1 MTTGAQPALLEGYT
15 GQLSH
20 PSSPSLRPSPSFPRA
35 HRPSAWWARRIPLPL
50 PRGRC
55 LPRQRSLPLQ
65 KFDRVPVEQHE
76 RLSRV
81 PVEAVLHQGVAHR
94 FG

>member
-1 MTTGAQPALLEGYT
+1 MTAGAQPALLDGYT
-15 GQLSH
+15 GQLAH
-20 PSSPSLRPSPSFPRA
+20 PSSPSFRRA
-35 HRPSAWWARRIPLPL
+35 HRPSAWWARRLPFPLS
-50 PRGRC
+50 RGQC

-76 RLSRV
+76 RLRRV

>member
-20 PSSPSLRPSPSFPRA
+20 PSSPFPSFRRA
-35 HRPSAWWARRIPLPL
+35 HRPSAWWAPRFPLS
-50 PRGRC
+50 RGRC
-55 LPRQRSLPLQ
+55 LPHQRSLPLQ
-65 KFDRVPVEQHE
+65 KFDRAPVEQHE

-81 PVEAVLHQGVAHR
+81 PVKAVLHQGVAHR